1 MGDMDRDLAEAKVGP
16 GRGAGQPS
24 TTGKLERSLASCW
37 SESRGRTSQRRRSA
51 AACGR

>member
-1 MGDMDRDLAEAKVGP
+1 MGDMDRDLAGAKVDP
-16 GRGAGQPS
+16 GRGAGQSS
-24 TTGKLERSLASCW
+24 TMGKQERLLASCW